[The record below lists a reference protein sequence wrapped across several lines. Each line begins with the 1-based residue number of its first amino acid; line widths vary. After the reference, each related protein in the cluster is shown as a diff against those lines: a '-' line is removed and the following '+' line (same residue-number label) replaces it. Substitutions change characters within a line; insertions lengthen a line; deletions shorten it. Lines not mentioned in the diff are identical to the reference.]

1 MHTLLYLSTYLFL
14 AALGLRC
21 YTQALS
27 SCGEW
32 GLLPSCG
39 AVASLV
45 AESRLQGQRLQQRQH
60 MCSAITTCWLEG
72 TWASVVMVHGLS
84 CSAAYGIFPDQ
95 GSNPLSPVLSG
106 RFLSTMPP
114 GKSPIFVIVWRY
126 RCKSCRAHASNQR
139 NQKLPQEIYSTQSAS
154 MTTTVL

>member
-39 AVASLV
+39 AVACLV
-45 AESRLQGQRLQQRQH
+45 AESRLQGQGLQRQQH
-60 MCSAITTCWLEG
+60 IRSAVVTCWLEG

-84 CSAAYGIFPDQ
+84 CSTAYGNLPGPGIK
-95 GSNPLSPVLSG
+95 PLVPCVVRQILIHYAT
-106 RFLSTMPP
+106 REVPHFL
-114 GKSPIFVIVWRY
+114 
-126 RCKSCRAHASNQR
+126 
-139 NQKLPQEIYSTQSAS
+139 L
-154 MTTTVL
+154 